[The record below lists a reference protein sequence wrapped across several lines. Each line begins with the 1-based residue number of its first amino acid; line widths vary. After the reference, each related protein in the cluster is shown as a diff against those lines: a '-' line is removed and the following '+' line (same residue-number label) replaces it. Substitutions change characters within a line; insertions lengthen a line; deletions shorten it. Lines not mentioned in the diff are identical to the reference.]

1 MNITRARAPILGVG
15 VVVFALL
22 PAACASTDAKK
33 PGVVVAEMTELRA
46 KVDAVDYAK
55 RVVTVTGPQGNTV
68 AIKAGP
74 QVRNLEQIKVG
85 DQVVVRHYESVALFV
100 RKSSEPPGA
109 VAAGAVEVAAKGEKP
124 AGAMAD
130 TVEVTAKVEAVDQAA
145 RTVTLKGP
153 AGNVRTFKVDPS
165 VERLKDVKVGDDVV
179 LRYTEALAIAV
190 VKP

>member
-1 MNITRARAPILGVG
+1 MNIRIRAPIVGVG

-22 PAACASTDAKK
+22 AAACASTDTKK
-33 PGVVVAEMTELRA
+33 PGVVVAEVTELRA

-55 RVVTVTGPQGNTV
+55 RRVTVTGPQGNTV

-74 QVRNLEQIKVG
+74 QVRNLDQIKAG
-85 DQVVVRHYESVALFV
+85 DQIVVRHYESVALFV
-100 RKSSEPPGA
+100 RKSSEPPHA
-109 VAAGAVEVAAKGEKP
+109 VEVGAVEVAAKGEKP
-124 AGAMAD
+124 AGAMVD
-130 TVEVTAKVEAVDQAA
+130 TIELTAKVEAVDHAA

-153 AGNVRTFKVDPS
+153 AGNARTLKVDPS

>member
-1 MNITRARAPILGVG
+1 MIFDRGFAPVLGVG
-15 VVVFALL
+15 VVVLALL
-22 PAACASTDAKK
+22 AAACASTDAKR
-33 PGVVVAEMTELRA
+33 PGVVVAEVTELRA

-55 RVVTVTGPQGNTV
+55 RVVTVTGPQSNTV

-74 QVRNLEQIKVG
+74 QVRNLDQIKVG
-85 DQVVVRHYESVALFV
+85 DQIVVRHYESVALFV
-100 RKSSEPPGA
+100 RKSSEPPGV

-130 TVEVTAKVEAVDQAA
+130 TVELTAKVEAVDYAA

-153 AGNVRTFKVDPS
+153 AGNVRTLKVDPR
-165 VERLKDVKVGDDVV
+165 VERLQDVKVGDDVV